1 MGKLF
6 LCVTT
11 NPFCWENTW
20 LSSACHW
27 KHLLSIFWAEAQMI
41 SLHRMTDGKASCV
54 RTPLIHLCIQVALLG
69 MMHSQSGRHLHWL
82 EPRNGS
88 QWNYECQRP
97 SPIMFNLKSRSGLFQ
112 MNMPGQP
119 TRTVLFKRLFCIYTY
134 FTNKFKDLPLKATEK
149 SLHTYIWINY
159 VTKAFKL
166 GPKYTVLGVLN
177 FWGYFGLHFFS
188 SHQSYSY
195 SLPFSFSNWC
205 FFKKKKL
212 TILPSDN
219 TNEQQWPAWSNI
231 PKVTILTYITWQ

>member
-1 MGKLF
+1 M
-6 LCVTT
+6 
-11 NPFCWENTW
+11 E
-20 LSSACHW
+20 
-27 KHLLSIFWAEAQMI
+27 KHLVSGLPWFTSVFRLPCW
-41 SLHRMTDGKASCV
+41 V
-54 RTPLIHLCIQVALLG
+54 WCIV
-69 MMHSQSGRHLHWL
+69 SQSDRHLHWL

-112 MNMPGQP
+112 MKMPGQP
-119 TRTVLFKRLFCIYTY
+119 TRTVLFKRLLFIYTY

-205 FFKKKKL
+205 FFFKKKNWQSYPV
-212 TILPSDN
+212 I
-219 TNEQQWPAWSNI
+219 I
-231 PKVTILTYITWQ
+231 PMNNNDQHEAIFLRLQYWHT